1 MKAFVSI
8 VFFIGFLFAF
18 QPVVKD
24 LQGRAAGTIT
34 KQNQTQDQAEEKKE
48 EEKKKEKKN
57 KIEKKE
63 TEKKEKEK
71 KETKKKKVFTDADL
85 KKITGVNIT
94 YVEPDPKAK
103 SQTQKTQTKKT
114 QTKKTSA
121 KNKQKIDPKK
131 TEEYWRG
138 RWSKLQANIKNS
150 EKKLKE
156 MKEKLLQLQLE
167 HPGID
172 LINERKQREDEMAR
186 LTQSIQSYERGLE
199 TLKKNLE
206 DLEDEARKE
215 GVPPGW
221 LR

>member
-24 LQGRAAGTIT
+24 LQGRSAGTII

-48 EEKKKEKKN
+48 EEKKKEK
-57 KIEKKE
+57 
-63 TEKKEKEK
+63 K

-94 YVEPDPKAK
+94 YVVPDPKAK
-103 SQTQKTQTKKT
+103 SQTKKT
-114 QTKKTSA
+114 QTQKTQKQKTSA
-121 KNKQKIDPKK
+121 QNKQKIDPKK
-131 TEEYWRG
+131 TEEYWRS
-138 RWSKLQANIKNS
+138 RWSKLQTNIKNS
-150 EKKLKE
+150 EKKIKE
-156 MKEKLLQLQLE
+156 MKEKLLRLQLE
-167 HPGID
+167 HPAID
-172 LINERKQREDEMAR
+172 LINERKQREDEMTR
-186 LTQSIQSYERGLE
+186 LAQGIVNYEKGLE
-199 TLKKNLE
+199 TLKKKMA
-206 DLEDEARKE
+206 DLEDEARRE

>member
-8 VFFIGFLFAF
+8 VFLIGFLFVF
-18 QPVVKD
+18 QPAARD

-34 KQNQTQDQAEEKKE
+34 KQNQSQDQTEKKKE
-48 EEKKKEKKN
+48 EEKKKEKK
-57 KIEKKE
+57 KETEKKE
-63 TEKKEKEK
+63 TEKKETEK
-71 KETKKKKVFTDADL
+71 KETKKKKVFTDKDL
-85 KKITGVNIT
+85 KNITGVNIT

-121 KNKQKIDPKK
+121 QNKQKIDPKK

-150 EKKLKE
+150 EKKIKE
-156 MKEKLLQLQLE
+156 MREKLLRLRLE
-167 HPGID
+167 HPGIE
-172 LINERKQREDEMAR
+172 LMNERKQREDEMAR
-186 LTQSIQSYERGLE
+186 LAQGIVNYEKGLE
-199 TLKKNLE
+199 TLKKQLD

>member
-18 QPVVKD
+18 QPMVKD
-24 LQGRAAGTIT
+24 LQGRTAGTVT
-34 KQNQTQDQAEEKKE
+34 KQDQTQDQAEEKKE
-48 EEKKKEKKN
+48 EEKKKEKK
-57 KIEKKE
+57 
-63 TEKKEKEK
+63 
-71 KETKKKKVFTDADL
+71 KETKKKKVFTDKDL
-85 KKITGVNIT
+85 KNVTGVNIT

-103 SQTQKTQTKKT
+103 SQTQKSQKQKT
-114 QTKKTSA
+114 QKQKTSA
-121 KNKQKIDPKK
+121 QKKQKIDPKK

-150 EKKLKE
+150 EKKIKE
-156 MKEKLLQLQLE
+156 MRDKLLRLQLE
-167 HPGID
+167 HPRID

-186 LTQSIQSYERGLE
+186 LAQGIVNYEKGLE
-199 TLKKNLE
+199 TLNQKMA

>member
-8 VFFIGFLFAF
+8 VFLIGFLFVF
-18 QPVVKD
+18 QSAARD
-24 LQGRAAGTIT
+24 LQGRTAGTIT
-34 KQNQTQDQAEEKKE
+34 KQNQSQEQTEKKKE
-48 EEKKKEKKN
+48 EEKKKEKK
-57 KIEKKE
+57 KE
-63 TEKKEKEK
+63 TE
-71 KETKKKKVFTDADL
+71 KKKVFTDADL

-138 RWSKLQANIKNS
+138 RWNKLQANIKNS
-150 EKKLKE
+150 EKKIKE
-156 MKEKLLQLQLE
+156 MRDKLLRLRLE

-172 LINERKQREDEMAR
+172 LLNERKQREDEMAR
-186 LTQSIQSYERGLE
+186 LAQGIVNYKKGLE
-199 TLKKNLE
+199 TLKKQLE